1 MPVLV
6 DVGKAGEVCGQH
18 GSRQVLDQQECE
30 GISGNQNPLFET
42 NEWDFIVGQAQSETD
57 RPRGCWWQASN
68 NMLVFNQADS
78 QENCSSDRL
87 CVCCATTDPTPT
99 VEVPAATC
107 TPEFVTS
114 GTPDTE
120 WCTQT
125 ISGVELCTSAARLH
139 SEIPDTINAT
149 AQQAE
154 DRPSGCWFQPG
165 VEGEEGLLFFNYE
178 KESSKECAVGRL
190 CLCCGDPANPA
201 TSTTATTRTTTPS
214 PAQCVAQLAGGDHSN
229 VCAEEVTDAESC
241 WAAGNSIPEIK
252 NLEHHDQ
259 IFQVNTDSQ
268 PPGCS
273 WNTAEDHLFFN
284 NNTSSTA
291 LCNKTNFCVCCPIP
305 PATTVMCCNKT
316 DLIVEGIN
324 CSVILS
330 DTWLEGSVIAAIKQ
344 WIAYE
349 LSEMVQGPDNVDVQ
363 LRCDPLIALIRIT
376 GSAASTCA
384 TTMFA
389 TVQERLF
396 QKIAA
401 GINQI
406 IGIGAAQTG
415 QIVVRLASVESQYC
429 KTPADDTVPEGYAGQ
444 AVHAASGKFIAFAVG
459 GAVLLFVLCYG
470 WFHCAHKACHPDKKG
485 DVEEGDR
492 DMAPPQEDDQ
502 VVDAKAVQRNV
513 LIDTVFRMLNTDGT
527 GVLTAEQSKVFG
539 ELCGF
544 KGSMEEWKSE
554 FDTLCW
560 DMGSD
565 PQGGL
570 GLPSFMR
577 LVNEKGSSGCY
588 CTEDDM
594 IAILRRGLPEVSS
607 ASTLK
612 ITETYRSQ
620 SPRGQNARSDS
631 RVQSPR
637 PCGFSI

>member
-78 QENCSSDRL
+78 KENCSSDRL

-214 PAQCVAQLAGGDHSN
+214 PAQCVAQLAGGNHSN
-229 VCAEEVTDAESC
+229 VCDEKVTDAESC

-259 IFQVNTDSQ
+259 IIQVNTDSQ

-273 WNTAEDHLFFN
+273 WNTAEDHLVFN
-284 NNTSSTA
+284 KNTTSTA
-291 LCNKTNFCVCCPIP
+291 LCDKTNFCVCC
-305 PATTVMCCNKT
+305 
-316 DLIVEGIN
+316 
-324 CSVILS
+324 
-330 DTWLEGSVIAAIKQ
+330 
-344 WIAYE
+344 
-349 LSEMVQGPDNVDVQ
+349 
-363 LRCDPLIALIRIT
+363 
-376 GSAASTCA
+376 
-384 TTMFA
+384 
-389 TVQERLF
+389 
-396 QKIAA
+396 
-401 GINQI
+401 
-406 IGIGAAQTG
+406 
-415 QIVVRLASVESQYC
+415 
-429 KTPADDTVPEGYAGQ
+429 TVPEGYAGVV
-444 AVHAASGKFIAFAVG
+444 VHAASGKFIAFAVG

-470 WFHCAHKACHPDKKG
+470 WFHFAHKACHPDKKG

-607 ASTLK
+607 ASALK
-612 ITETYRSQ
+612 ITETNRSQ